1 MPPGEDVRPT
11 HETAALEVVDLTVR
25 YRGVPAVK
33 GVSLH
38 VGPGE
43 VVGLIGANGAGKS
56 STLAAV
62 VGAITPTSGSVRLA
76 GTDITGIAPE
86 VAVRR
91 GLALVP
97 EGRHVFGRLSVADN
111 LRLGLV
117 GRRSRNGSAEDLAR
131 VLELFPVL
139 DEFGS
144 RPAGVLSGGQQQQLA
159 IARALLAAPDVLLLD
174 EPSLGLSPTAVD
186 TVFDA
191 LSAIRDT
198 GTSILVVEQR
208 AQFTV
213 AFADRTY
220 VLHDGRL
227 VLELT
232 PSAAQ
237 DRELLERAYFGS

>member
-1 MPPGEDVRPT
+1 MPPTGDSPEPISRP
-11 HETAALEVVDLTVR
+11 ALQVTDLVVR
-25 YRGVPAVK
+25 YRGIPAVK
-33 GVSLH
+33 GVTLH
-38 VGPGE
+38 VSHGE
-43 VVGLIGANGAGKS
+43 IVGLIGPNGAGKT
-56 STLAAV
+56 STLSAV
-62 VGAITPTSGSVRLA
+62 VGAVTPTSGTVHLGSHDVT
-76 GTDITGIAPE
+76 GTRPE
-86 VAVRR
+86 DAVRR

-117 GRRSRNGSAEDLAR
+117 GRRARAGSTDDMTR
-131 VLELFPVL
+131 VLDLFPVL
-139 DEFGS
+139 AEFRS

-191 LSAIRDT
+191 LGAIREG
-198 GTSILVVEQR
+198 GTSVLVVEQR
-208 AQFTV
+208 AEFTV

-220 VLHDGRL
+220 VLHDGNI
-227 VLELT
+227 VLELD
-232 PSAAQ
+232 PGAAQ

>member
-1 MPPGEDVRPT
+1 MPPNGDIPGSSDPP
-11 HETAALEVVDLTVR
+11 ALAIADLVVG

-33 GVSLH
+33 GITLH
-38 VGPGE
+38 VGRGE
-43 VVGLIGANGAGKS
+43 VVGLIGPNGAGKT
-56 STLAAV
+56 STLNAV
-62 VGAITPTSGSVRLA
+62 VGAVKATSGTVHLGGVNLT
-76 GTDITGIAPE
+76 GTTPE
-86 VAVRR
+86 GAVHR

-117 GRRSRNGSAEDLAR
+117 GRRSRAGTTDDLAR
-131 VLELFPVL
+131 VLDLFPVL
-139 DEFGS
+139 AEFRS

-159 IARALLAAPDVLLLD
+159 IARALVAAPDVLLLD

-191 LSAIRDT
+191 LGTIREE

-208 AQFTV
+208 AEFTV
-213 AFADRTY
+213 AFADRTH
-220 VLHDGRL
+220 VLHDGRI
-227 VLELT
+227 VLELD
-232 PSAAQ
+232 PGAAQ